1 MYGLVPPLTVK
12 SMIPVAAPK
21 HNTFVTP
28 ATSCIAD
35 GCIIVALVVAVHPFV
50 SVTITL

>member
-1 MYGLVPPLTVK
+1 MYGLVPPLAVK

-21 HNTFVTP
+21 HNTFVNAA
-28 ATSCIAD
+28 ATCIAE
-35 GCIIVALVVAVHPFV
+35 GCIIVALVVSAHPFV